1 MVNFWLNIMLH
12 NCLAF
17 KLRNGFLL
25 PLTTLLFQ
33 NKRGGGGGEMMG
45 QEKGEAEETN
55 IKNERRE
62 SEKKKRLD
70 VLILPKTQISW

>member
-25 PLTTLLFQ
+25 PLTTLLFPA
-33 NKRGGGGGEMMG
+33 RVREEEEEEGEMMG
-45 QEKGEAEETN
+45 QEKGEAEEKN
-55 IKNERRE
+55 IKNERRVPE
-62 SEKKKRLD
+62 EKK
-70 VLILPKTQISW
+70 

>member
-25 PLTTLLFQ
+25 PLTTLLFPA
-33 NKRGGGGGEMMG
+33 RVREEEEEEEGEMMG
-45 QEKGEAEETN
+45 QEKGEAEEKN
-55 IKNERRE
+55 IKNERRVPE
-62 SEKKKRLD
+62 EKKK
-70 VLILPKTQISW
+70 

>member
-25 PLTTLLFQ
+25 PLTTLLFPT
-33 NKRGGGGGEMMG
+33 RVREEEEEGE
-45 QEKGEAEETN
+45 K
-55 IKNERRE
+55 
-62 SEKKKRLD
+62 
-70 VLILPKTQISW
+70 